1 MCYLCLTG
9 APTTVQEFSRVHFQA
24 MGEAV
29 PVGDVAKEIDAVCP
43 TKIGHD
49 DVYRLMQHRSF
60 IGVWRKTES
69 EDVDITYELELAYR
83 ILRVQNSEVAARSLV
98 VGWWRKHGMNRD
110 EAKLNEVVS
119 VAMETTQQYRH
130 TFSNHPDGR
139 KTDTTQ
145 QILNVLKGGVLSRLQ
160 IRQKLTELTGTQL
173 QNALD
178 RLRKANKIEKVG
190 HGLYRAKESCIVH
203 TQKATVCG
211 IVETQDIFWHSCG
224 NIGSQRMAA
233 VMIGVS
239 FGVGMWA
246 FRNHSR

>member
-1 MCYLCLTG
+1 MVFGQTMYYLCETG
-9 APTTVQEFSRVHFQA
+9 ALTTTQEFSRVHFQA

-29 PVGDVAKEIDAVCP
+29 PVGDVAKEIDALCP
-43 TKIGHD
+43 TKIGQD
-49 DVYRLMQHRSF
+49 VVYRLIQRPGF
-60 IGVWRKTES
+60 IGVWNKTES

-98 VGWWRKHGMNRD
+98 VGWWRKHGMKRD
-110 EAKLNEVVS
+110 EAKLNEAVS
-119 VAMETTQQYRH
+119 LAMEATQQYRQ

-160 IRQKLTELTGTQL
+160 IRGKLTELITGTQL

-190 HGLYRAKESCIVH
+190 HGLYRVKE
-203 TQKATVCG
+203 
-211 IVETQDIFWHSCG
+211 
-224 NIGSQRMAA
+224 
-233 VMIGVS
+233 
-239 FGVGMWA
+239 
-246 FRNHSR
+246 